1 MWNRAELKGKAKFSF
16 KRNYWKSVLISLLLA
31 LIVGGGGTGASSA
44 ASSFRSGMDN
54 GYHSSQDSDY
64 SDIYDYDEYDY
75 DDYDHYDDY
84 DDYDDY
90 EGSINDFKQGFKE
103 GMSDYS
109 PVGWMATLAIFGIT
123 FIIIFILIMTAVILI
138 DVFICNPVEVG
149 CKRYF
154 LRNLNEKAQVGNIG
168 YAFDNNYKNITKTM
182 FFRDLYTVLWT
193 LLLII
198 PGIVKSYEYQ
208 MIPYL
213 LAENPQMT
221 KEQAFAESKRMMT
234 GQKWRAFV
242 LDLSFIGWNILSAL
256 TLGILGIFYV
266 QPYMDATHAALY
278 EALRYG
284 NPYGA
289 PNYFNGMPGGY
300 NGESNGFNGMSGS
313 FNGES
318 NGFNGMPGGYNGES
332 NGSNGMSDSIV
343 EDVPRQ

>member
-44 ASSFRSGMDN
+44 ASSFRSGMNN

-64 SDIYDYDEYDY
+64 SDIYDYDEY
-75 DDYDHYDDY
+75 DY

-123 FIIIFILIMTAVILI
+123 FIIIFILIMTAVILM

>member
-16 KRNYWKSVLISLLLA
+16 KRNYWKSVLISLLLT

-64 SDIYDYDEYDY
+64 SDIYDYDEY
-75 DDYDHYDDY
+75 DY

-313 FNGES
+313 FNRES

>member
-44 ASSFRSGMDN
+44 ASSFRSGMNN

-75 DDYDHYDDY
+75 DDYD
-84 DDYDDY
+84 DY
-90 EGSINDFKQGFKE
+90 EGSINDFEQGFKE

>member
-44 ASSFRSGMDN
+44 ASSFRSGMNN

-64 SDIYDYDEYDY
+64 SDIYDYDEY
-75 DDYDHYDDY
+75 DY

-123 FIIIFILIMTAVILI
+123 FIIIFILIMTAVILM

-154 LRNLNEKAQVGNIG
+154 LHNLNEKAQVGNIG

>member
-44 ASSFRSGMDN
+44 ASSFGSGMNN

-75 DDYDHYDDY
+75 DDYDDY
-84 DDYDDY
+84 DNYDDY

-289 PNYFNGMPGGY
+289 PNYFNGMPDGY

>member
-64 SDIYDYDEYDY
+64 SDIYDYDEY
-75 DDYDHYDDY
+75 DY

-289 PNYFNGMPGGY
+289 PNYFNGMSGGY

>member
-44 ASSFRSGMDN
+44 ASSFRSGMNN

-75 DDYDHYDDY
+75 DDY
-84 DDYDDY
+84 
-90 EGSINDFKQGFKE
+90 EGSINDFEQGFKE

-123 FIIIFILIMTAVILI
+123 FIIIFILIMTAVILM

-300 NGESNGFNGMSGS
+300 NGESNGSNGMSGS